1 MYFSAKRQGF
11 LVDQVRS
18 LYSSYHRQTLTMLAI
33 QGYSFKVISQL
44 QGIQDMPGL
53 VFPTQA
59 SQIELLQNVLL
70 QGEEKADLIGASA
83 FDQRMKKVRKG
94 ANTPNAPPT
103 SVIRNLGSMTALSGA
118 QHMSYHEQGKLLK

>member
-11 LVDQVRS
+11 LID
-18 LYSSYHRQTLTMLAI
+18 

-53 VFPTQA
+53 VFPTKD

-70 QGEEKADLIGASA
+70 QGEDKADMIGASA
-83 FDQRMKKVRKG
+83 FEASMKKVKKG
-94 ANTPNAPPT
+94 SLMSNVPAPSPT
-103 SVIRNLGSMTALSGA
+103 SGVIRNVGSMTALSGA
-118 QHMSYHEQGKLLK
+118 QHMSYHEQGKTLK

>member
-1 MYFSAKRQGF
+1 
-11 LVDQVRS
+11 
-18 LYSSYHRQTLTMLAI
+18 
-33 QGYSFKVISQL
+33 
-44 QGIQDMPGL
+44 MPGL

-70 QGEEKADLIGASA
+70 QGEEKADLIGASE

-94 ANTPNAPPT
+94 VNAPNAPPT